1 MDFLNGAVSIGRWF
15 DVTVRIHILFIL
27 YAGFRL
33 YSAGSDWREEAIFI
47 TMLFGIVLLH
57 EFGHCFGAR
66 SVGGRAHDILL
77 WPLGGLAFAE
87 APMTPWAQFVTVAAG
102 PAVNVVLAT
111 GSALVLFGSTGQ
123 FDPRFLIP
131 FSGAWFWPG
140 TTEVWQLYLTM
151 FLAINL
157 LLFWFNMLPVYPMDG
172 GQLLRAILWKPMGL
186 QRATM
191 LAAQAGVVGGA
202 GFVVY
207 GIMNQFF
214 MLIILGLFG
223 ASSAWQ
229 QYQAA
234 RHGHIQ
240 EDFGYAA
247 RTRGPAGR
255 QRTGGWFG
263 RRSGSSAPANPNPG
277 GWERRTDEAADFA
290 VEVDRILRKVHEHG
304 IASLSYIERQ
314 KLERHSAALRERE
327 IEERRL
333 RNET

>member
-1 MDFLNGAVSIGRWF
+1 MDFLNSAVPIGRWF
-15 DVTVRIHILFIL
+15 DVTVRIHVLFIL

-33 YSAGSDWREEAIFI
+33 FGAGAEWRDEAIFI
-47 TMLFGIVLLH
+47 TMLFGVVLLH

-102 PAVNVVLAT
+102 PLVNVVLAAGTAALLFATT
-111 GSALVLFGSTGQ
+111 GDFS
-123 FDPRFLIP
+123 PRFFIP
-131 FSGAWFWPG
+131 FSMMWYWPG
-140 TTEVWQLYLTM
+140 SDSEWQLYAGM
-151 FLAINL
+151 FLRINL
-157 LLFWFNMLPVYPMDG
+157 LLFWFNMLPVFPMDG

-186 QRATM
+186 RSATM
-191 LAAQAGVVGGA
+191 LSAQVGIVGGA
-202 GFVVY
+202 AFIVY
-207 GIMNQFF
+207 GVMNQFF

-229 QYQAA
+229 QYVAA

-240 EDFGYAA
+240 EDFGYAS
-247 RTRGPAGR
+247 RVRGPTLR
-255 QRTGGWFG
+255 QRAGGWLG
-263 RRSGSSAPANPNPG
+263 RREAPSGPVNPNPG
-277 GWERRTDEAADFA
+277 GWERRAAEQAEFSA
-290 VEVDRILRKVHEHG
+290 EVDRILRKVHEHG

-314 KLERHSAALRERE
+314 KLERHSAMLREGE
-327 IEERRL
+327 EQERRM